1 MQTLAH
7 TKTFFQDL
15 LSQEKEEK
23 KRKLPIFQMK
33 SRIKIK

>member
-23 KRKLPIFQMK
+23 KKKITNIPNE
-33 SRIKIK
+33 IKNQN